1 MFKRP
6 LAILFAL
13 LFSLIVIILD
23 FTAPGPNRILGFY
36 GWAAVTVAAVLIFVV
51 VRNWA
56 TTKSFVPPGILR
68 PREAAFFIAGWVA
81 AASIAGRAAAAF
93 PLARSFTTL
102 PHWPPLYLCLFA
114 LVIAAGSYLWFT
126 GRELMPWGFF
136 SLLVLAALNGLL
148 FKIGAGGYG
157 VLFGFTAAVFFFKT
171 VSLPGGRPRMS
182 YVGAAL
188 IIFLAAAL
196 VSLLWSQDWGG
207 SFRAV
212 FFLANGFLIFTILA
226 RELETA
232 DVLALPATVVWAVLV
247 TEAACAV
254 MLAAKFAMV
263 WRWIPL
269 NVPPEDLFWTMGVS
283 RNAIST
289 YFVAALPL
297 LLVNV
302 KSARPAAPRW
312 LLWACIALS
321 VAVPAMTLSKSA
333 VLGLLVV
340 LWFVFAF
347 GGRERRM
354 NLKLLASGA
363 VLAFVVLLLLVV
375 LVLPGGVSRFLTPKA
390 YTIPLLMFKVAFG
403 ALRDHVLTGV
413 GLGSSLAWVAQAG
426 TMTAD
431 ELVAVPAFL
440 TEHSPSVLLEVAGTM
455 GLLGL
460 VALFIVIQTAA
471 WAGANLVKIERDRFF
486 FGMVSAS
493 VAGAGAILA
502 VALGLAKLS
511 PIPVIV
517 FVGLAMFEGGVRR
530 RGLAARAP
538 AWLTVVFVVM
548 VAAASALGLLAV
560 ASRQDVERGEL
571 LLREGNYDAAAR
583 AFERAALLAPW
594 DPAPHAGLGRCRLED
609 PRGDLGAAFA
619 SYRAAAA
626 RSRGNAAYLE
636 KLGLLSWASGD
647 TGDASEYLARAVA
660 ADPAGMLG
668 GNHQVNYA
676 LFLASQGDRAAARVL
691 LADAV
696 VVDPLLSRSA
706 AFATTGGTDSRR
718 VCLRPVP
725 AGGEEGLVL
734 ALLEVRGYERRSFPL
749 YVEDV
754 PASYRR
760 DLCLE
765 DIYVAEFRRTFALD
779 PTASGIAR
787 PLAYRLGEGYA
798 ETRTQSRA
806 MFRDVAASSVLAAD
820 DADVGFAVNPVRR
833 GGEKDPQEIKSL
845 LGMALLAHR
854 LGESSA
860 LSVIAAEFEVRARSL
875 RHHNGGPDEPLATR
889 IDRLAYERLNEERA
903 AVDLEFADALL
914 AEGDAVRAA
923 RYYRRALE
931 LLVEEEVEAHDDDI
945 PRAVRGALRC
955 DALAATEDDDA
966 RPSPGLPY
974 VRKPAPAAYA
984 AEAYA
989 EEYYGDYKRA
999 LVRFRDGLARYP
1011 NDAGLRLAL
1020 AAYYERRGLADK
1032 AIALLTAEDAPRDLF
1047 LWRTRA
1053 ETAARAGDERA
1064 ALGMFAEI
1072 EHEYPG
1078 DLVAYLARAAIFA
1091 EQGDF
1096 ENAFGEFERA
1106 RERIPPGSLWASR
1119 YAAALMASGDVEAA
1133 ASYFEQARA
1142 ANPFD
1147 LEPYIVWG
1155 EELCGLDRG
1164 EEALAFLRKA
1174 VAVDPDSTWA
1184 RLALASCYR
1193 RLGRREEAEAT
1204 YRAGVAREGP
1214 GSPVSLAYDDYFKEA
1229 GDAAGR
1235 RRVLEAAAAKDPTNA
1250 TLRTRLGEIAL
1261 ESGER
1266 EKGLK
1271 LLKDA
1276 VALEPSSPG
1285 ANAALGF
1292 YYRNHGDAVAAVE
1305 YLERARAASPG
1316 SEPYRILLAD
1326 AYIEVGR
1333 YDAALGELD
1342 AVAEPARLPK
1352 ALALRAKAYYN
1363 LGDERAASAAAA
1375 RALELDPELV
1385 EAEEFLIQ

>member
-493 VAGAGAILA
+493 AAGAGAILA

-676 LFLASQGDRAAARVL
+676 LLLASQGDRAAARVC
-691 LADAV
+691 
-696 VVDPLLSRSA
+696 SR
-706 AFATTGGTDSRR
+706 T
-718 VCLRPVP
+718 
-725 AGGEEGLVL
+725 
-734 ALLEVRGYERRSFPL
+734 
-749 YVEDV
+749 
-754 PASYRR
+754 
-760 DLCLE
+760 
-765 DIYVAEFRRTFALD
+765 
-779 PTASGIAR
+779 
-787 PLAYRLGEGYA
+787 
-798 ETRTQSRA
+798 
-806 MFRDVAASSVLAAD
+806 
-820 DADVGFAVNPVRR
+820 
-833 GGEKDPQEIKSL
+833 
-845 LGMALLAHR
+845 
-854 LGESSA
+854 
-860 LSVIAAEFEVRARSL
+860 
-875 RHHNGGPDEPLATR
+875 
-889 IDRLAYERLNEERA
+889 
-903 AVDLEFADALL
+903 
-914 AEGDAVRAA
+914 
-923 RYYRRALE
+923 
-931 LLVEEEVEAHDDDI
+931 
-945 PRAVRGALRC
+945 
-955 DALAATEDDDA
+955 
-966 RPSPGLPY
+966 
-974 VRKPAPAAYA
+974 
-984 AEAYA
+984 
-989 EEYYGDYKRA
+989 
-999 LVRFRDGLARYP
+999 
-1011 NDAGLRLAL
+1011 
-1020 AAYYERRGLADK
+1020 
-1032 AIALLTAEDAPRDLF
+1032 
-1047 LWRTRA
+1047 
-1053 ETAARAGDERA
+1053 
-1064 ALGMFAEI
+1064 
-1072 EHEYPG
+1072 
-1078 DLVAYLARAAIFA
+1078 
-1091 EQGDF
+1091 
-1096 ENAFGEFERA
+1096 
-1106 RERIPPGSLWASR
+1106 
-1119 YAAALMASGDVEAA
+1119 
-1133 ASYFEQARA
+1133 
-1142 ANPFD
+1142 
-1147 LEPYIVWG
+1147 
-1155 EELCGLDRG
+1155 
-1164 EEALAFLRKA
+1164 
-1174 VAVDPDSTWA
+1174 
-1184 RLALASCYR
+1184 
-1193 RLGRREEAEAT
+1193 
-1204 YRAGVAREGP
+1204 
-1214 GSPVSLAYDDYFKEA
+1214 
-1229 GDAAGR
+1229 
-1235 RRVLEAAAAKDPTNA
+1235 
-1250 TLRTRLGEIAL
+1250 
-1261 ESGER
+1261 
-1266 EKGLK
+1266 
-1271 LLKDA
+1271 
-1276 VALEPSSPG
+1276 PSSSTR
-1285 ANAALGF
+1285 F
-1292 YYRNHGDAVAAVE
+1292 
-1305 YLERARAASPG
+1305 
-1316 SEPYRILLAD
+1316 
-1326 AYIEVGR
+1326 
-1333 YDAALGELD
+1333 
-1342 AVAEPARLPK
+1342 
-1352 ALALRAKAYYN
+1352 
-1363 LGDERAASAAAA
+1363 
-1375 RALELDPELV
+1375 
-1385 EAEEFLIQ
+1385 